1 MVSTSSF
8 ARSRRSR
15 AGLPLRL
22 TGIQLGLAAL
32 AAFPAWRFGGATGLQ
47 SLLWGAGLS
56 WVAVIASYAGL
67 SLAFR
72 NVKPFAVLIVIG
84 GFLVRLVILF
94 GLLTWVAK
102 TMRVNLSQ
110 IVLWLVGFYMVL
122 VVAEA
127 YILAQGEKRR
137 PEA

>member
-1 MVSTSSF
+1 M
-8 ARSRRSR
+8 A
-15 AGLPLRL
+15 L
-22 TGIQLGLAAL
+22 TACS
-32 AAFPAWRFGGATGLQ
+32 AFPAWRFGGRTGLE
-47 SLLWGAGLS
+47 SMLLGAGLA
-56 WVAVIASYAGL
+56 WIAVIASYIGL

-102 TMRVNLSQ
+102 TMSVNLSQ
-110 IVLWLVGFYMVL
+110 IVLWLVAFYMIL

-127 YILAQGEKRR
+127 YILAQDEKRP